1 MRSEEGRD
9 LQIARTPESYI
20 TPDSVM
26 TLIALDDNKVAAV
39 KYATK
44 EVAGKVSSLQI
55 KPYVAGP
62 VWLNQLDLNA
72 MLQTQEEDS
81 TMFHFAKGA
90 TEPNLWDKK
99 AYKAVDP
106 QGRNTLSFGEVDDA
120 LANADKAYQVYLE
133 MLKFQDD
140 ALDALKDQ
148 KSRLH
153 GNSRNV
159 AR

>member
-1 MRSEEGRD
+1 
-9 LQIARTPESYI
+9 
-20 TPDSVM
+20 M

-81 TMFHFAKGA
+81 TMFILQK
-90 TEPNLWDKK
+90 EQQNLIYGIRKLIK
-99 AYKAVDP
+99 
-106 QGRNTLSFGEVDDA
+106 L
-120 LANADKAYQVYLE
+120 
-133 MLKFQDD
+133 
-140 ALDALKDQ
+140 
-148 KSRLH
+148 
-153 GNSRNV
+153 
-159 AR
+159 